1 MYLRPQLPLTAAAG
15 LVCTPGMAA
24 GTTRPGSGESAG
36 RGRDDKRPGRG
47 DNRPTLGGNRPA
59 RDGDAPGTGG
69 KGSGASSDGPDP
81 GGPGTRRVALPTAPL
96 GGALKKKHVAW
107 RMLLTTHALLLRRTE
122 ASLQAAGMI
131 PFDWHDVLMALHE
144 APDGR
149 LRPTDL
155 AEAVLLSRAGISR
168 RVDRMTHAGLVRRQR
183 HPADKRSVF
192 LSLTPKGRRTLHD
205 FWPVYRAIIE
215 ECFTPALSASEAE
228 TLSAAFHRIV
238 RRHGSESHQNIYPGS
253 ITEEP

>member
-15 LVCTPGMAA
+15 LVCTPGMAG
-24 GTTRPGSGESAG
+24 GTTRPGSGGSAG
-36 RGRDDKRPGRG
+36 TGRDDKRPGRS
-47 DNRPTLGGNRPA
+47 DHPPALGGKRPG
-59 RDGDAPGTGG
+59 RDGDGP
-69 KGSGASSDGPDP
+69 GSGGDRPDP
-81 GGPGTRRVALPTAPL
+81 GGRDSRRVALPTAPL
-96 GGALKKKHVAW
+96 AGALKKKHVAW

-122 ASLQAAGMI
+122 AMLQAAGMI

-238 RRHGSESHQNIYPGS
+238 RRHGGEAHQNIYPGS
-253 ITEEP
+253 VTEEP